1 MTKYSLEL
9 KLKAVLAYLE
19 GRDSFRTVANQFN
32 ISLTPLKQWVAHYKE
47 HGIEGLMSTYTN
59 YDISF
64 KMDVLN
70 YMNDFGVSSTHA
82 AAVYNIASPS
92 TITNWLKQ
100 LEEYGVDAL
109 ETKKKGRPS
118 MKKETKKKPVEGSI
132 EALQAENERLRAENA
147 YLKKLRAL
155 VQESEAS
162 ERKKRK

>member
-19 GRDSFRTVANQFN
+19 GVDSYRAVANQFN
-32 ISLTPLKQWVAHYKE
+32 TSLTPLKHWVAHYKE

-92 TITNWLKQ
+92 TINKWLKQ
-100 LEEYGVDAL
+100 LEENGVDAL
-109 ETKKKGRPS
+109 ETNKKGRPS
-118 MKKETKKKPVEGSI
+118 MKKETKKKPVEGSL

-162 ERKKRK
+162 EHKKRK